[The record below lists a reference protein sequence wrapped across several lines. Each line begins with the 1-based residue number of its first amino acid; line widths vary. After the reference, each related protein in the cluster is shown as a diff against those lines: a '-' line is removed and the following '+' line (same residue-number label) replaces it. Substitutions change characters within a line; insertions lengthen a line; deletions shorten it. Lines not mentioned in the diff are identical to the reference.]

1 MSDRHGDAQAPTGFD
16 REIGLRGLTLFVVV
30 LVGLLVVTGVLMYLL
45 SSGLREA
52 RVAAD
57 PPLPKLPEARQPY
70 EVKGPRLQADP
81 PADMAALRA
90 REDATLNRWGW
101 TDEANGVAQ
110 VPIGRA
116 MELLVEQR
124 AEGAEEDGS

>member
-1 MSDRHGDAQAPTGFD
+1 MSDRHGDSQATGGFD
-16 REIGLRGLTLFVVV
+16 REIGLRGLVLFVVA
-30 LVGLLVVTGVLMYLL
+30 LVGLLVVAGVLMYLL

-70 EVKGPRLQADP
+70 EIKGPRLQADP
-81 PADMAALRA
+81 AAELIEMRA
-90 REDATLNRWGW
+90 EEDHRLSTWGW
-101 TDEANGVAQ
+101 ADEANGLAQ
-110 VPIGRA
+110 VPIERA

-124 AEGAEEDGS
+124 SARGEEDGS